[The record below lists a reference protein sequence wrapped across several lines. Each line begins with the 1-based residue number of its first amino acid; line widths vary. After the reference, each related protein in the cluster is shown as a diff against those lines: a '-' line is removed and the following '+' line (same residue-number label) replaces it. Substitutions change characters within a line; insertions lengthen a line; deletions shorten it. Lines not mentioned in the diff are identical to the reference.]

1 MLYNVLLASAVQP
14 YESALCIHTP
24 SLLCL
29 PPTPSFHPCRSLQST
44 KLGSHYA
51 IQQHPTL

>member
-14 YESALCIHTP
+14 YESALCTHTP

-44 KLGSHYA
+44 KLGSRYA